1 MTTTGPDTC
10 KGGGHT
16 DIGRRKHNE
25 DSFLIDPE
33 LGLYVVADGVG
44 GHKAGEV
51 ASNITCQVVRREVA
65 AGTDLAAAV
74 LLANREV
81 SDAVASGTGKA
92 GMASTVVAAV
102 VRDGLCDIAWVGDSR
117 AYLLWRD
124 RLSLVSRDHSYVEAQ
139 LAAGRITPEEALT
152 HPRRNVILQAIGLHE
167 DGELNVGRNKGRLQP
182 GSRLLLCSDGIS
194 DPLDAEQLAQILM
207 RGGDPEAAC
216 ERLVALALQ
225 CGGKDNATAVLV
237 DTPATADDDTAHD
250 PPQATWT
257 FDSAS
262 GSYDG
267 QAPLAPREE
276 APHDPL
282 GQTQIMSVSEA
293 EQSALETGSGGNRA
307 RYWWLA
313 LLLGAL
319 ALALAASLQ

>member
-1 MTTTGPDTC
+1 MTTLEPDTC
-10 KGGGHT
+10 EVGGHT

-44 GHKAGEV
+44 GHRAGEV
-51 ASNITCQVVRREVA
+51 ASDITCQVVRREVA

-81 SDAVASGTGKA
+81 ADAVAQGTGKS

-102 VRDGLCDIAWVGDSR
+102 IRGGQCDIAWVGDSR
-117 AYLLWRD
+117 AYLWHD
-124 RLSLVSRDHSYVEAQ
+124 KLSLVTRDHSYVEAQ
-139 LAAGRITPEEALT
+139 LAAGRISAAEALT

-167 DGELNVGRNKGRLQP
+167 DGDLNVGRNTGSLPP
-182 GSRLLLCSDGIS
+182 GSRLLLCSDGVS
-194 DPLDAEQLAQILM
+194 DPLDAEQLAQMLM

-216 ERLVALALQ
+216 ARLVALALQ

-237 DTPATADDDTAHD
+237 DTPGEPGSDTADDL
-250 PPQATWT
+250 PQATWT
-257 FDSAS
+257 FDPET
-262 GSYDG
+262 GTYDG
-267 QAPLAPREE
+267 QAPLAPREQ

-293 EQSALETGSGGNRA
+293 EESARETGSGVNRA
-307 RYWWLA
+307 RYLWLA
-313 LLLGAL
+313 LLIGAL
-319 ALALAASLQ
+319 ALALAGSLQ